1 MVWLEAEDNEGN
13 RCLVNSE
20 HIGKI
25 VMLEY
30 GEEGDEKMWRISAW
44 SRDGEEWFAFCE
56 TEVEAKAITEWASLM
71 RLLGRKERKSLLKIL
86 LG

>member
-13 RCLVNSE
+13 RCLVNSK
-20 HIGKI
+20 HLGKI

-30 GEEGDEKMWRISAW
+30 DEADEKMWRISAW
-44 SRDGEEWFAFCE
+44 SRDGEGWFSFCE

-71 RLLGRKERKSLLKIL
+71 RLLGRKE
-86 LG
+86 